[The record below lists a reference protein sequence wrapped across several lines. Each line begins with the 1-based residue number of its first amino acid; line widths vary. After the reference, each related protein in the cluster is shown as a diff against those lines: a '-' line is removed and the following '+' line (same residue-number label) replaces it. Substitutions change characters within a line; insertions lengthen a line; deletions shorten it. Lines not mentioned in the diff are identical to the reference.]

1 MRVHF
6 QFCFFFVF
14 IVVWCFI
21 LIEYWELWNITK
33 CVAHNYLVTDR
44 FYFFIQF
51 RKPNPKHPFDQN
63 NVRIVDSNGWCIA
76 NHTEIFFALSI
87 KSILCAQYSRYSI
100 NVCRIINFIVCM
112 FFFLLA
118 SKLQNFA
125 YKKSLPDIHEKW
137 PSQHNRQKAK
147 QIETW
152 KFRLLWG
159 WIVMRFSC
167 DRKGIHMMALVA
179 SVQCLYGYSH
189 AWLEFYCKHNQMCG
203 LIRLLAG
210 CMRNERMTW
219 TVMPWLMMPH
229 ISRCNQYGGKEKSRK

>member
-1 MRVHF
+1 MYR
-6 QFCFFFVF
+6 QPYRNIFCSV
-14 IVVWCFI
+14 
-21 LIEYWELWNITK
+21 NK
-33 CVAHNYLVTDR
+33 
-44 FYFFIQF
+44 
-51 RKPNPKHPFDQN
+51 KHPLRSIFSLQHQCL
-63 NVRIVDSNGWCIA
+63 SNYQF
-76 NHTEIFFALSI
+76 HSL
-87 KSILCAQYSRYSI
+87 Y
-100 NVCRIINFIVCM
+100 V
-112 FFFLLA
+112 FFLLA